1 MGQRSSSRYI
11 PTRSVPSCRGMTSC
25 VVFAMIFKPS
35 SPFPPGIWYA
45 RGLFLLLLLLWL
57 S

>member
-45 RGLFLLLLLLWL
+45 RGLFLLLLLL